1 MHRNHMLERAPQ
13 CGHIAG
19 REPGHDSGST
29 RSRDKEAIRM
39 RRPVSS
45 GRLPALTLLPVLL
58 GLAGCGRYAS
68 SPFNGFP
75 DFIGDTHNI
84 YLNPNRPLG
93 DSDNM
98 RRVEGL
104 PAVSEPL
111 LPEPGNVW
119 PGPLPPA
126 RTLGDID
133 RDSSS
138 DLLKPGQELG
148 MNPRG
153 SSTPPGSN
161 QPGLYSI
168 QPSTPNTYPA
178 LPDHA
183 QPRPPS
189 AGTVITPSGPAV
201 INRRGPVPTYTD
213 PTGATGIVVPNGNGT
228 STLVAPDGSVQT
240 VPTPR

>member
-1 MHRNHMLERAPQ
+1 
-13 CGHIAG
+13 
-19 REPGHDSGST
+19 
-29 RSRDKEAIRM
+29 M
-39 RRPVSS
+39 RRPVFS
-45 GRLPALTLLPVLL
+45 GCLPVLKLLPVLL
-58 GLAGCGRYAS
+58 ALAGCGRYAS
-68 SPFNGFP
+68 SPFDGFP
-75 DFIGDTHNI
+75 NFIGDTHNI
-84 YLNPNRPLG
+84 YLNPNRPIG

-119 PGPLPPA
+119 PGPLPPQK
-126 RTLGDID
+126 TLGDID
-133 RDSSS
+133 RDSS

-161 QPGLYSI
+161 QPGLNAFP
-168 QPSTPNTYPA
+168 PSTPNPRPA

-183 QPRPPS
+183 QPRPS
-189 AGTVITPSGPAV
+189 ATDTVITPSGPAV
-201 INRRGPVPTYTD
+201 INRQGPVPTYTD
-213 PTGATGIVVPNGNGT
+213 PKGATGIVVPNGNGT